1 MRIPCPENDQ
11 STPITGYTRLSTREQ
26 QLNSDALGNHIARL
40 KAAGCT
46 EILIDIE
53 SRSKADRLELN
64 ELIYR
69 IENRLTAEA
78 VFVRLDRIT
87 DSGAVLER
95 VITACLDND
104 VRARGLDD
112 NIDFDTVGGKLHARI
127 LVSLSRAEVER
138 LAERVRHGWEHL
150 RNKKIAMNSPFGYR
164 KIDDRH
170 ALDHEPFLCLLDGQ
184 QVMSKA
190 AIAAEMIEAFL
201 RERSLRLAL
210 RAINERYGIYTFA
223 HNNKA
228 GKAKGG
234 RVARDVFRFS
244 LGGFAL
250 WLRNPV
256 LRGHIC
262 YLRRK
267 ENIIHYDTHPDAR
280 LLSDLEWAEIEKILE
295 HNRRLRGGS
304 NTIKY
309 PCSGLVFCG
318 ECRSA
323 CYSLKGNRG
332 KTPGF
337 NYYYQC
343 KNWVSRSCGQKATI
357 RMEIVEAAVIDALV
371 EKALRI
377 ADLAA
382 IVPKPKSNKLV
393 ELEQELIEIEHLES
407 RFKSKR
413 YAQAKHDI
421 LNQIREAKSQ
431 ADVGETISD
440 HRRQLLSAATKDKKY
455 WQTLTAHQ
463 KRTMFHELVESIT
476 VKNGAVISVEL
487 KVY

>member
-1 MRIPCPENDQ
+1 VRIPCPENDQ
-11 STPITGYTRLSTREQ
+11 TRQITGYTRLSTREQ

-53 SRSKADRLELN
+53 SRSKADRVELN
-64 ELIYR
+64 ELLDR
-69 IENRLTAEA
+69 ITSGKCDEA
-78 VFVRLDRIT
+78 VFIRLDRIT
-87 DSGAVLER
+87 DSHAVLER

-150 RNKKIAMNSPFGYR
+150 RSKKVAMHPPFGYC
-164 KIDDRH
+164 KINDH
-170 ALDHEPFLCLLDGQ
+170 FALNHEPFLCLLDGQ

-190 AIAAEMIEAFL
+190 AIAGELLESFI

-210 RAINERYGIYTFA
+210 RFLNEKYGIYTFA

-244 LGGFAL
+244 VGGLAL
-250 WLRNPV
+250 WIKNPV
-256 LRGHIC
+256 LRGHTC
-262 YLRRK
+262 YLRRG
-267 ENIIHYDTHPDAR
+267 ENIIHYDTHPDER
-280 LLSDLEWAEIEKILE
+280 LLTDAEWADIQKVLE
-295 HNRRLRGGS
+295 HNTKLRGGA

-309 PCSGLVFCG
+309 PCSGLVYCA

-332 KTPGF
+332 KTPGY

-343 KNWVSRSCGQKATI
+343 KNWTSRSCSQKKTI
-357 RMEIVEAAVIDALV
+357 RMEIVETAVIDALV
-371 EKALRI
+371 EKATAI
-377 ADLAA
+377 ANFAA
-382 IVPKPKSNKLV
+382 IEPRPKSNKLI
-393 ELEQELIEIEHLES
+393 ELEQELIEIEHMES

-413 YAQAKHDI
+413 YAQAKQDV
-421 LNQIREAKSQ
+421 LNQIREAKLQ
-431 ADVGETISD
+431 AESGESVSD
-440 HRRQLLSAATKDKKY
+440 FRKNLLSPSAMKEKY
-455 WQTLTAHQ
+455 WRTLNANQ
-463 KRTMFHELVESIT
+463 KRTLFHELVEAIA
-476 VKNGAVISVEL
+476 VKNGEVVSVEL
-487 KVY
+487 KI